1 MGGSSPC
8 SVLESVQPN
17 QKLIMERFMYQDESF
32 ERMLKDTTDEYKMY
46 PSQQS
51 WENIQ
56 KRIRPKN
63 NLFNFKSI
71 GLSAALLLGFAISI
85 SDEQTTKNTN
95 SSFVTNFIDDQEL
108 PVTEAPSQKNT
119 AKVIPIAAAV
129 RVKQVSPELPQTI
142 ITDAIGKEV
151 SELNSQQLHEGAGIS
166 AEEEMP
172 SLTKATITID
182 QHSTAPSINAKAI
195 TEDIEPVLAADQV
208 LPLIEPLAEEQL
220 PTNAD
225 VPVIA
230 VPKPKRQLQFYIASS
245 ASYRVLYSDN
255 KLTFGNIL
263 QQDPEKVAKHSP
275 SMGVEFGS
283 AILFP
288 LTKNINFRTGIQ
300 LNYTRYNVELYR
312 SNPQVATVIMN
323 NNSGV
328 IQRVTSLSS
337 QNNNGLFKSDEVANE
352 TYQLSLPVGL
362 EFKLVGKR
370 NLQWQLAT
378 NVQPTYLI
386 SASGYLLTSN
396 FEKYIKAPDLLSNL
410 NLNTS
415 LETFIRWNVRDIQL
429 QAGPQLRYQVFS
441 NSQEGYPIK
450 EHLVDYGF
458 RIGIVKT
465 LK

>member
-1 MGGSSPC
+1 
-8 SVLESVQPN
+8 
-17 QKLIMERFMYQDESF
+17 MERFMYQDESF
-32 ERMLKDTTDEYKMY
+32 ERMLKDKADEYRMY

-63 NLFNFKSI
+63 NLFNFKSL

-95 SSFVTNFIDDQEL
+95 STFVTNFIDDQGL
-108 PVTEAPSQKNT
+108 PASEAKSQKNT
-119 AKVIPIAAAV
+119 AKVIPISSAI
-129 RVKQVSPELPQTI
+129 RVKQVSTELPETVLA
-142 ITDAIGKEV
+142 DATGDEN
-151 SELNSQQLHEGAGIS
+151 SEPNSQPLQPGAELS
-166 AEEEMP
+166 TEEEML

-182 QHSTAPSINAKAI
+182 TNSISPSINVKNTAEENKEGI
-195 TEDIEPVLAADQV
+195 AANQV
-208 LPLIEPLAEEQL
+208 LPPIEPIADGQVA
-220 PTNAD
+220 TNAD
-225 VPVIA
+225 VPAIA

-288 LTKNINFRTGIQ
+288 LTKNINFKTGIQ

-312 SNPQVATVIMN
+312 SNPQVATVVMN

-410 NLNTS
+410 NINTS
-415 LETFIRWNVRDIQL
+415 LETFIRWKVRDIQL
-429 QAGPQLRYQVFS
+429 QAGPQLRYQLFS

>member
-1 MGGSSPC
+1 
-8 SVLESVQPN
+8 
-17 QKLIMERFMYQDESF
+17 MERFMYQDESF
-32 ERMLKDTTDEYKMY
+32 EQMLKDKADEYRMY

-85 SDEQTTKNTN
+85 SDEQTTKETKA
-95 SSFVTNFIDDQEL
+95 SFVSNFTEDSEASV
-108 PVTEAPSQKNT
+108 VTASTSTNT
-119 AKVIPIAAAV
+119 AKVIPITAAI
-129 RVKQVSPELPQTI
+129 RVNPVSSELPEI
-142 ITDAIGKEV
+142 ITTDAIENEV
-151 SELNSQQLHEGAGIS
+151 NEINAQDSETITILPTAD
-166 AEEEMP
+166 EMP
-172 SLTKATITID
+172 SLTKATVIIE
-182 QHSTAPSINAKAI
+182 QNSAAPSLVVKNVAEEKATDINMS
-195 TEDIEPVLAADQV
+195 EPVAST
-208 LPLIEPLAEEQL
+208 EPAVVSEENL
-220 PTNAD
+220 NVTAD
-225 VPVIA
+225 VPIIT
-230 VPKPKRQLQFYIASS
+230 VPKLKRQLQFYIASS
-245 ASYRVLYSDN
+245 ASYRVLYNDN
-255 KLTFGNIL
+255 KLTFGNVW
-263 QQDPEKVAKHSP
+263 QQDPDKIAKHSP

-300 LNYTRYNVELYR
+300 INYTRYNVELYR
-312 SNPQVATVIMN
+312 SNPQVATVVLN

-362 EFKLVGKR
+362 EFKLAGKR
-370 NLQWQLAT
+370 QLQWHLAT
-378 NVQPTYLI
+378 NVQPTYLL

-415 LETFIRWNVRDIQL
+415 LETFLRWNVKDIQL
-429 QAGPQLRYQVFS
+429 QAGPQLRYQIFS

>member
-1 MGGSSPC
+1 
-8 SVLESVQPN
+8 
-17 QKLIMERFMYQDESF
+17 MERFMYQDESF
-32 ERMLKDTTDEYKMY
+32 ERMLKDKADEYRMY

-85 SDEQTTKNTN
+85 SDEQTTKDTN
-95 SSFVTNFIDDQEL
+95 SSFVTNFMDDQEV
-108 PVTEAPSQKNT
+108 PVTTAQSQKNT
-119 AKVIPIAAAV
+119 AKVIPISAAI
-129 RVKQVSPELPQTI
+129 RVNRISTEFPETI
-142 ITDAIGKEV
+142 TTESVETPVNESIAQPFEIAASIAT
-151 SELNSQQLHEGAGIS
+151 
-166 AEEEMP
+166 EEEMP
-172 SLTKATITID
+172 SLPKATVTIEPSSLKPSAPAIINTVEEKTID
-182 QHSTAPSINAKAI
+182 IVPNESSISV
-195 TEDIEPVLAADQV
+195 EPDPGEANLSANLD
-208 LPLIEPLAEEQL
+208 L
-220 PTNAD
+220 
-225 VPVIA
+225 PVIT

-255 KLTFGNIL
+255 KLTFGNLL

-275 SMGVEFGS
+275 SLGVEFGT
-283 AILFP
+283 AVLLP
-288 LTKNINFRTGIQ
+288 LSKNINFRTGIQ
-300 LNYTRYNVELYR
+300 INYTRYNVELFR

-323 NNSGV
+323 NNNGV

-337 QNNNGLFKSDEVANE
+337 QNNSGLFKSDEVANE
-352 TYQLSLPVGL
+352 TYQLSIPIGF
-362 EFKLVGKR
+362 EFRLAGKR
-370 NLQWQLAT
+370 KLQWNLAT
-378 NVQPTYLI
+378 NIQPTYLL

-410 NLNTS
+410 NLNTA
-415 LETFIRWNVRDIQL
+415 LETFLRWNVKDIQL
-429 QAGPQLRYQVFS
+429 QAGPQLRYQLFS